1 MFSRRL
7 SASPVLRRVAR
18 RFGWGL
24 ADQAMSSVS
33 NAAVSFYVARELGA
47 SQFGAFSLAYVT
59 YSFAL
64 NVSRGLAT
72 DPLVVRYSNAEPAE
86 WRRAVAKSTGTAL
99 TVGLV
104 AGACAMVA
112 AMVLH
117 GTPRLAFLALGL
129 VLPGLMLQDSW
140 RYAFFAAGR
149 GSQAFLNDTV
159 WTLSLLPA
167 LGILRVTHHGTVL
180 WFVLAWGLA
189 AAVAACVGSLQART
203 VPRPAAAWT
212 WVSETR
218 DLGPRYM
225 AENAANSAAG
235 QLRSYGVGI
244 IAGLAA
250 VGYIQAGLLLLG
262 PFMVVLMGISLV
274 TVPEAA
280 RVLRRS
286 PRHLEPYCLAVGAG
300 LAVMALAWGVC
311 LLILLP
317 RGLGSVL
324 LGGLWKP
331 AYALV
336 IPFTIT
342 IMGAGFQVGSAAGLH
357 ALGAAR
363 RSLRAMII
371 TSALTLGFS
380 LAGAYAYGADGAL
393 GAVRGGA
400 LGAWIGALLW
410 WRHLRAG
417 MRESAE
423 IPDGSGWWP
432 RHQDGRRVS
441 PAQALTRWRGSGTRR
456 PDTPATPSGRSEA
469 A

>member
-1 MFSRRL
+1 M
-7 SASPVLRRVAR
+7 
-18 RFGWGL
+18 
-24 ADQAMSSVS
+24 
-33 NAAVSFYVARELGA
+33 
-47 SQFGAFSLAYVT
+47 
-59 YSFAL
+59 
-64 NVSRGLAT
+64 
-72 DPLVVRYSNAEPAE
+72 VRYSNVDQAE
-86 WRRAVAKSTGTAL
+86 WRRAVAKSTGTAM

-104 AGACAMVA
+104 AGACAMAA

-129 VLPGLMLQDSW
+129 VLPGLLLQDSW

-149 GSQAFLNDTV
+149 GGQAFLNDTV

-167 LGILRVTHHGTVL
+167 LGVLRVTHHGTVL
-180 WFVLAWGLA
+180 WFVLAWGVA

-203 VPRPAAAWT
+203 LPRLTRAWT
-212 WVSETR
+212 WVSLTR
-218 DLGPRYM
+218 DLGPRYL
-225 AENAANSAAG
+225 AENAANSGAG

-244 IAGLAA
+244 IAGLTA
-250 VGYIQAGLLLLG
+250 VGYLQAGLLLLG

-286 PRHLEPYCLAVGAG
+286 PRHLEPYCFVVGAG
-300 LAVMALAWGVC
+300 LAVMALAWGAF
-311 LLILLP
+311 LIVALP
-317 RGLGSVL
+317 HGLGNLL
-324 LGGLWKP
+324 LGSLWKP

-336 IPFTIT
+336 IPFSLT
-342 IMGAGFQVGSAAGLH
+342 IMGAGFQVGAAAGLH

-371 TSALTLGFS
+371 TSAISLAFS
-380 LAGAYAYGADGAL
+380 LAGAFIDDAV

-400 LGAWIGALLW
+400 LAAWIGAVLW
-410 WRHLRAG
+410 WWYLRAG
-417 MRESAE
+417 LRESAE
-423 IPDGSGWWP
+423 VPDGSGWWP

-441 PAQALTRWRGSGTRR
+441 PAQALTRWRGTGTRQ
-456 PDTPATPSGRSEA
+456 PEGPAARSGHSEA

>member
-1 MFSRRL
+1 VFSRRL
-7 SASPVLRRVAR
+7 SASPILSRVAR

-47 SQFGAFSLAYVT
+47 SQFGVFSLAYVT
-59 YSFAL
+59 YSFSL
-64 NVSRGLAT
+64 NASRGLAT
-72 DPLVVRYSNAEPAE
+72 DPLVVRYSNANPAR

-149 GSQAFLNDTV
+149 GGQAFLNDTV

-167 LGILRVTHHGTVL
+167 LVILRVTHHGTVL

-189 AAVAACVGSLQART
+189 AAVAACVGPVQART
-203 VPRPAAAWT
+203 VPRLAAAWT

-225 AENAANSAAG
+225 AENAANSASG

-300 LAVMALAWGVC
+300 LAVMAMAWGVF
-311 LLILLP
+311 LLIVLP
-317 RGLGSVL
+317 KGLGGVL
-324 LGGLWKP
+324 LGDLWKP

-342 IMGAGFQVGSAAGLH
+342 IMGAGFQVGFAAGLH

-371 TSALTLGFS
+371 TSAITLGLS
-380 LAGAYAYGADGAL
+380 LAGALADGAV
-393 GAVRGGA
+393 GTVRGGA
-400 LGAWIGALLW
+400 LGAWIGVLLW
-410 WRHLRAG
+410 WQYLRAG

-423 IPDGSGWWP
+423 VPDGNGWW
-432 RHQDGRRVS
+432 
-441 PAQALTRWRGSGTRR
+441 WRGSGTRR
-456 PDTPATPSGRSEA
+456 PDAPAAPSGRSEA

>member
-1 MFSRRL
+1 MSSRL
-7 SASPVLRRVAR
+7 SARPVLRRVAR

-33 NAAVSFYVARELGA
+33 NAAVSFYVAKELGA

-64 NVSRGLAT
+64 NASRGLAT
-72 DPLVVRYSNAEPAE
+72 DPLVVRYSNVDRDE
-86 WRRAVAKSTGTAL
+86 WRRAVAQSTGTAL

-104 AGACAMVA
+104 AGSFAMVA

-129 VLPGLMLQDSW
+129 TLPGLLLQDSW

-149 GSQAFLNDTV
+149 GGQAFLNDTV

-167 LGILRVTHHGTVL
+167 LGLLRVTHHGTVL
-180 WFVLAWGLA
+180 WFVLAWGAA
-189 AAVAACVGSLQART
+189 AAVAACVGPFQART
-203 VPRPAAAWT
+203 LPRLTRAWT
-212 WVSETR
+212 WVSLTR
-218 DLGPRYM
+218 DLGPRYL
-225 AENAANSAAG
+225 AENAANSGAG

-250 VGYIQAGLLLLG
+250 VGYVQAGLLLLG

-300 LAVMALAWGVC
+300 LAVMAMAWGVC

-317 RGLGSVL
+317 RGLGGVL

-342 IMGAGFQVGSAAGLH
+342 IMGAGLQVGFAAGLH

-363 RSLRAMII
+363 RSLRVMMI
-371 TSALTLGFS
+371 TSLTSLTFS
-380 LAGAYAYGADGAL
+380 LTGAFLGGAVGT
-393 GAVRGGA
+393 VRGGA
-400 LGAWIGALLW
+400 LAAWIAALLW
-410 WRHLRAG
+410 WRQLRTG

-441 PAQALTRWRGSGTRR
+441 PVQALTRWRATGTRQ
-456 PDTPATPSGRSEA
+456 PDTPTARSGQSEA

>member
-1 MFSRRL
+1 L
-7 SASPVLRRVAR
+7 SARPVLHRVAR

-33 NAAVSFYVARELGA
+33 NAAVSFYVAKELGA
-47 SQFGAFSLAYVT
+47 TQFGAFSLAYVT

-64 NVSRGLAT
+64 NASRGLAT
-72 DPLVVRYSNAEPAE
+72 DPLVVRYSNVDRDK

-104 AGACAMVA
+104 AGTCAMVA

-129 VLPGLMLQDSW
+129 TLPGLLLQDSW

-149 GSQAFLNDTV
+149 GGQAFINDTV

-167 LGILRVTHHGTVL
+167 LGVLRVTHHGTVL
-180 WFVLAWGLA
+180 WFVLAWGVA
-189 AAVAACVGSLQART
+189 AAVAACAGSLQART
-203 VPRPAAAWT
+203 LPRLPRAWT
-212 WVSETR
+212 WVSLTR
-218 DLGPRYM
+218 DLGPRYL
-225 AENAANSAAG
+225 AENAANSGAG

-244 IAGLAA
+244 IAGLTA
-250 VGYIQAGLLLLG
+250 VGYLQAGLLLLG

-286 PRHLEPYCLAVGAG
+286 PRHLEPYCFVVGAG
-300 LAVMALAWGVC
+300 LAVMALAWGAF
-311 LLILLP
+311 LIVALP
-317 RGLGSVL
+317 HGLGNLL
-324 LGGLWKP
+324 LGSLWKP

-336 IPFTIT
+336 IPFSLT
-342 IMGAGFQVGSAAGLH
+342 IMGAGFQVGAAAGLH

-371 TSALTLGFS
+371 TSATSLAFS
-380 LAGAYAYGADGAL
+380 LAGAFIAGAVGIDGAV

-400 LGAWIGALLW
+400 LAAWIGAVLW
-410 WRHLRAG
+410 WWYLRAG
-417 MRESAE
+417 LRESAE
-423 IPDGSGWWP
+423 VPDGSGWWP

-441 PAQALTRWRGSGTRR
+441 PAQALTRWRGTGTRQ
-456 PDTPATPSGRSEA
+456 PEGPAARSGHSEA

>member
-1 MFSRRL
+1 MFSRL
-7 SASPVLRRVAR
+7 KATPVLRKVAG

-47 SQFGAFSLAYVT
+47 AQFGAFSLAYVT

-64 NVSRGLAT
+64 NASRGLAT
-72 DPLVVRYSNAEPAE
+72 DPLVVRYSNVEADE
-86 WRRAVAKSTGTAL
+86 WRRAVAQSSGTAL

-104 AGACAMVA
+104 GGAFSMAA
-112 AMVLH
+112 AMALG

-129 VLPGLMLQDSW
+129 VLPGLLLQDSW
-140 RYAFFAAGR
+140 RYAFFAVGR
-149 GSQAFLNDTV
+149 GGHAFLNDTV

-167 LGILRVTHHGTVL
+167 LGMLRFTHHGTVF
-180 WFVLAWGLA
+180 WFVLAWGVA
-189 AAVAACVGSLQART
+189 ATVAACVGPFQART
-203 VPRPAAAWT
+203 VPRLASAWT
-212 WVSETR
+212 WVSLTR

-250 VGYIQAGLLLLG
+250 VGYLQAGLLLMG

-286 PRHLEPYCLAVGAG
+286 PRHLEPYCLAVAVGLAIMAG
-300 LAVMALAWGVC
+300 LWGAFLLVAL
-311 LLILLP
+311 P
-317 RGLGSVL
+317 HGLGYLL
-324 LGGLWKP
+324 LGSLWKP
-331 AYALV
+331 AYGLVVPFALS
-336 IPFTIT
+336 
-342 IMGAGFQVGSAAGLH
+342 IMGAGFQVGAAAGLH

-371 TSALTLGFS
+371 TSAISLAFS
-380 LAGAYAYGADGAL
+380 LAGAFFGGAA

-400 LGAWIGALLW
+400 LAAWIGALLW
-410 WRHLRAG
+410 WWTLRAG

-423 IPDGSGWWP
+423 VPEGSGWWP

-441 PAQALTRWRGSGTRR
+441 PAQALTRLRGSGGGH
-456 PDTPATPSGRSEA
+456 PDGTAARSGQSEA